1 MRDLLPGFEE
11 LHVAKVSDGTF
22 IVRSDRSVVVT
33 APTLTQAVKKVKE
46 FFDVPKPE
54 ASQANDE

>member
-1 MRDLLPGFEE
+1 MRDLMPGFEE

-33 APTLTQAVKKVKE
+33 ASNLAQAVKRVKE
-46 FFDVPKPE
+46 FFETPKEGAE
-54 ASQANDE
+54 AV